1 MAALLSD
8 LNPASQPTICNDM
21 NPGAALECL
30 ALPNSPIH
38 SSWASRWDIEKVS
51 SKYPSPVLLGQWLSR
66 PDHTPTYNQAALIT
80 ALIAGDLSPASLLS
94 IVMPLVPM
102 RSSSSIL
109 RLWVPRKHNTLGQP
123 ILRASVPSKC
133 RGTFSSRCVARNQTP
148 AACLSLFRLKWWW
161 RAI

>member
-66 PDHTPTYNQAALIT
+66 PDQALGTLQRYGLDAP
-80 ALIAGDLSPASLLS
+80 D
-94 IVMPLVPM
+94 
-102 RSSSSIL
+102 
-109 RLWVPRKHNTLGQP
+109 RL
-123 ILRASVPSKC
+123 
-133 RGTFSSRCVARNQTP
+133 
-148 AACLSLFRLKWWW
+148 
-161 RAI
+161 